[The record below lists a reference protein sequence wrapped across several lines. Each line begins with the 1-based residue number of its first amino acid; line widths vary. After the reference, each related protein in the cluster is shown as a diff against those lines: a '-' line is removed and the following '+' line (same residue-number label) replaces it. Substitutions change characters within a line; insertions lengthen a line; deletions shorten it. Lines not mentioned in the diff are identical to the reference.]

1 MSSTRALDFAAPQRP
16 PRHTPQAQ
24 ARLTIPAFDLR
35 VHININGVETEL
47 GGSDTEVFC
56 AHCFLDKPLNP
67 KMSQT
72 QDKDGV
78 FRFPKM
84 NIEISDETLLKQGP
98 NIRLGVCMNG
108 MRPMTQVPEQVQ
120 TDCTTKPEQFQ
131 SVIFSNVFVGICE
144 MLACRSDSGVEC
156 ARYKPLHLTT
166 QSPEDGGWQM
176 VYRIS
181 IPSVQDV
188 YALCAPTD
196 AMPEEFQARNWAL
209 VKQVDAVH
217 VPINAILDTLRG
229 CSSKREQA
237 HMQVVAELGCPVDDA
252 RGLYVKVPLGSF
264 MGMNSRLSPADK
276 TPAKLLQAG
285 ARIDATVFNDA
296 EPADD
301 RVDIAQWDAIMHEM
315 IRHNAESHMPHV
327 VSAALHM
334 VSSHC
339 AQHGTDIAD
348 VGLIER
354 QISAC
359 AATPE
364 GRAGM
369 VAQYIHG
376 LQRRNEAQFLYTSD
390 ASISGF
396 DVIAGGSRLAVAPCI
411 TGIGEKQNSFGK
423 EPLTCAMHTE
433 RVVEAELARLTAR
446 MQSDKRVAKGD
457 SGPDRAA
464 LATKYAAIERDYET
478 RYTELMIARS
488 NQVGK
493 YDCEDGCQILSFG
506 CNVFKYVDKPR
517 LQQWPGNIINTK
529 LYPSSTAAYI
539 PVAERILAGLHSA
552 YAEGAFK
559 TTSVMCFAA
568 GAHMQ
573 DGTAAYRSPN
583 LSDDVRNNY
592 NNLLAAA
599 SGDKV
604 GGHACLFNLTDA
616 ANVQALQAGA
626 PDVGPAG
633 RGARTGDLVTVRLLN
648 EEVTAH
654 ESTNPVDVIAD
665 NYTCVFRAK
674 CNNVALDKKLRPW
687 NTEMPL
693 TTARSI
699 ISNLVSNGVNKQFG
713 CETASVTYAAPILRD
728 PSSFYASLIST
739 GPAFVFTKQGPHC
752 RPTAVTSHIGDPQ
765 SGATHLLVKGHL
777 VPTVILNGKTYSE
790 LDFIRMIVSAATPL
804 MPPWKSQIRW
814 AEKSGF
820 RMSEMK
826 YTLPVKN
833 QGACARVLCRTPCLP
848 MQRDAM
854 TDRHYR
860 LEEQARLEFAK
871 KFGPDT
877 VVVVESSMA
886 FCVYLPKKTF

>member
-1 MSSTRALDFAAPQRP
+1 MSSAHRP
-16 PRHTPQAQ
+16 TV
-24 ARLTIPAFDLR
+24 RLTLPAFDLKVR
-35 VHININGVETEL
+35 VLINGVETQL
-47 GGSDTEVFC
+47 GGSDTEAFC
-56 AHCFLDKPLNP
+56 AHCFLNKPLNP

-84 NIEISDETLLKQGP
+84 NIELTSETLLKQGP

-108 MRPMTQVPEQVQ
+108 MQPMTQIKDPLAPKCA
-120 TDCTTKPEQFQ
+120 DKPEQFQ

-144 MLACRSDSGVEC
+144 MLSCTSAGGVEC
-156 ARYKPLHLTT
+156 ARYKPLQITT

-176 VYRIS
+176 EYSIS
-181 IPSVQDV
+181 IPSVLDI
-188 YALCAPTD
+188 YALRVQTE
-196 AMPEEFQARNWAL
+196 AMPDEFRAHNWAL
-209 VKQVDAVH
+209 VKQIDAVH

-229 CSSKREQA
+229 CASKREQA
-237 HMQVVAELGCPVDDA
+237 HMNAVAALGCPDGDA

-264 MGMNSRLSPADK
+264 MGMNSRVTADK
-276 TPAKLLQAG
+276 APAKTLQAG
-285 ARIDATVFNDA
+285 AGLDVTVFQEQ

-315 IRHNAESHMPHV
+315 IGQNAESHMPHV

-334 VSSHC
+334 VSAHC
-339 AQHGTDIAD
+339 ARLGTDIGD

-354 QISAC
+354 QISAW

-364 GRAGM
+364 GRVDMA
-369 VAQYIHG
+369 AQYIHG

-396 DVIAGGSRLAVAPCI
+396 EVIAGGNQLAVAPCI

-433 RVVEAELARLTAR
+433 RVVEAELARLTER
-446 MQSDKRVAKGD
+446 MRRDKRVAKGD
-457 SGPDRAA
+457 SGNDRKT
-464 LATKYAAIERDYET
+464 LDSKYASIEKQFRV

-493 YDCEDGCQILSFG
+493 FDCEDGCQILSFG
-506 CNVFKYVDKPR
+506 CNVFKYVDKTS
-517 LQQWPGNIINTK
+517 LQAWPGNIIRTK
-529 LYPSSTAAYI
+529 LYPGSTASYI
-539 PVAERILAGLHSA
+539 PVAERILAGLHTA
-552 YAEGAFK
+552 YEEGAFK

-573 DGTAAYRSPN
+573 DGTASYRSPN

-592 NNLLAAA
+592 SNLLAAA
-599 SGDKV
+599 GTGKV
-604 GGHACLFNLTDA
+604 GGHACLFNLTDCA
-616 ANVQALQAGA
+616 STPLQ
-626 PDVGPAG
+626 VGVPAQG
-633 RGARTGDLVTVRLLN
+633 LPPAGDLVTVRLLK
-648 EEVTAH
+648 EHVSAH
-654 ESTNPVDVIAD
+654 ESTNPVDMITD

-674 CNNVALDKKLRPW
+674 CNNILLDQKLRPW

-728 PSSFYASLIST
+728 PSSFYASLISA
-739 GPAFVFTKQGPHC
+739 GPAFVFTKQGQHC
-752 RPTAVTSHIGDPQ
+752 RPTAVASHIGDPN
-765 SGATHLLVKGHL
+765 SDSTYLLVKGHL
-777 VPTVILNGKTYSE
+777 VPTVLLNGKTYSE

-826 YTLPVKN
+826 YTVPVKN
-833 QGACARVLCRTPCLP
+833 QMTCARVLCRTPCLP
-848 MQRDAM
+848 MEMDAM

-860 LEEQARLEFAK
+860 LEEEARLEFAK

-877 VVVVESSMA
+877 VVAAESSMA
-886 FCVYLPKKTF
+886 FCVYVPKKTF